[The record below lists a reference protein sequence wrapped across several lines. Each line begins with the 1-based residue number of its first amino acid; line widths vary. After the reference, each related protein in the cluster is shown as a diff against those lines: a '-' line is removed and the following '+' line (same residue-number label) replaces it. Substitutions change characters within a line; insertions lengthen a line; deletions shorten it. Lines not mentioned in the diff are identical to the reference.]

1 MIPIEAIYLGFLGC
15 LFTVLLYVVVRC
27 KHQWEFVDKTE
38 FPAPIET
45 ADKNGVDMDDWDFT
59 AWRKHEMSKKTV
71 VIVLRCP
78 KCGRAKI
85 LRETH

>member
-1 MIPIEAIYLGFLGC
+1 MILGILSGLCASAFL
-15 LFTVLLYVVVRC
+15 FLLYDIFRC

-45 ADKNGVDMDDWDFT
+45 ARKAGVGDVWVSDVP
-59 AWRKHEMSKKTV
+59 EMSKKTV
-71 VIVLRCP
+71 VIVIRCP
-78 KCGRAKI
+78 KCGTPKV

>member
-1 MIPIEAIYLGFLGC
+1 MILIGILSTLGAAAFI
-15 LFTVLLYVVVRC
+15 FLLYEIFRC

-45 ADKNGVDMDDWDFT
+45 A
-59 AWRKHEMSKKTV
+59 RKAQVGEVWVSDIPEMSKKTI
-71 VIVLRCP
+71 VIVIRCP
-78 KCGRAKI
+78 KCGTPKV